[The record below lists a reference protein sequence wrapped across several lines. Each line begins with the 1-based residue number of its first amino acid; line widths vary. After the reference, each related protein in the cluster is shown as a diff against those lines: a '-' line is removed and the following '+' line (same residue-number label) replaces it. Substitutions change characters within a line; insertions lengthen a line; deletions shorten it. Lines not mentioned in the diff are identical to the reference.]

1 MTQQEQGAIRQEPA
15 AKEAMDAYSL
25 AVSSSAERVG
35 PAVVRVETAGAAPP
49 QGRPGERPG
58 QAGPARPDGRGGQ
71 EVPSGQGS
79 GVIFDSAGRVLTNEH
94 VVRSG
99 RSLKVI
105 LPDGRSFP
113 AAVEGA
119 DPRLDIAV
127 LRLPDASHSLPVA
140 ELHGGALRV
149 GQLVVAVG
157 NPFGLNWTVTAGV
170 VSALGRK
177 LPVSPG
183 VELTDL
189 IQTDVPINPGNSG
202 GPLVDAQGRVVG
214 IATAIMP
221 WARGLGFAIPVSTV
235 LGALARFREARSHDG
250 HRLGVSGM
258 TYLLDERIAK
268 EHKLSQASGVLLL
281 EVVPGSPAERA
292 SLRVQD
298 IIVSIDGTAVGAAT
312 EISERL
318 TKASADGMD
327 VTFLRGSRLGRTK
340 VVLG

>member
-1 MTQQEQGAIRQEPA
+1 MTVDSDRDV
-15 AKEAMDAYSL
+15 MDAYSS
-25 AVSSSAERVG
+25 AVSGAAERVG
-35 PAVVRVETAGAAPP
+35 PAVIRVETAGRNSR
-49 QGRPGERPG
+49 GR
-58 QAGPARPDGRGGQ
+58 ARG
-71 EVPSGQGS
+71 GQGS

-94 VVRSG
+94 VVRGG
-99 RSLKVI
+99 RSLTVG

-119 DPRLDIAV
+119 DPRLDLAV
-127 LRLPDASHSLPVA
+127 IRLPDAGHSLPVA
-140 ELHGGALRV
+140 ELFSGALRV

-170 VSALGRK
+170 VSALGRR

-202 GPLVDAQGRVVG
+202 GPLVDAKGRVVG

-221 WARGLGFAIPVSTV
+221 WARGRGFAIPVSTV

-268 EHKLSQASGVLLL
+268 EHKLSQASGGLLL
-281 EVVPGSPAERA
+281 G
-292 SLRVQD
+292 
-298 IIVSIDGTAVGAAT
+298 
-312 EISERL
+312 
-318 TKASADGMD
+318 
-327 VTFLRGSRLGRTK
+327 
-340 VVLG
+340 

>member
-1 MTQQEQGAIRQEPA
+1 MTTQEQGARNPEPA
-15 AKEAMDAYSL
+15 GKGGLDAYSQ
-25 AVSSSAERVG
+25 AVSSAAERVG
-35 PAVVRVETAGAAPP
+35 PAVVRVETAAPLA
-49 QGRPGERPG
+49 QGRGRGRRPG
-58 QAGPARPDGRGGQ
+58 QDPHGGSEQ
-71 EVPSGQGS
+71 PGGQGS

-94 VVRSG
+94 VVRGG
-99 RSLKVI
+99 RSLKVV
-105 LPDGRSFP
+105 LPDGRTLP
-113 AAVEGA
+113 AAVEGS
-119 DPRLDIAV
+119 DPRVDLAV
-127 LRLPDASHSLPVA
+127 LRVPDAGHTLPVA
-140 ELHGGALRV
+140 ELNAATLRV

-170 VSALGRK
+170 VSALGRR

-221 WARGLGFAIPVSTV
+221 YARGLGFAVPVST
-235 LGALARFREARSHDG
+235 ALATMARFREARSRDG

-258 TYLLDERIAK
+258 TYALDEGIAR

-281 EVVPGSPAERA
+281 EVLPGSPAARA

-298 IIVSIDGTAVGAAT
+298 IIVSINGEAVAAAT
-312 EISERL
+312 EISKRL
-318 TKASADGMD
+318 DGAGAEGLD
-327 VTFLRGSRLGRTK
+327 VTFLRGSRLGKTK
-340 VVLG
+340 VVL